1 MHDTLEGKKPISDAD
16 RELLKHLAADIQAA
30 LEKAGEG
37 QQPTLADRL
46 QEAVTRFE
54 VTHPD
59 LPRRWPGPRRRSAT
73 WASDGREAA
82 PTRGPAARAAGG
94 GGVKITVFGAGGVG
108 GYFGARFA
116 GAGCDVGFVARGEH
130 LRALRER
137 GLRVESALG
146 DVTLAPVRASDDAAS
161 LGTPDWVFV
170 CTKLWDLDA
179 AVRAIAPVVGPRT
192 AVISFQNGVTR
203 DDVLR
208 AAVGPERVVG
218 GVAYISAGIAAPGVI
233 RHTGKLAKLVFGE
246 YGGGRTPR
254 VEALLEA
261 ALRGGVD
268 AAIAP
273 DVRLALWEKFVFLV
287 GMSAATAATRSTIGP
302 VREHPASRALLL
314 EVMREV
320 VAVGR
325 AQGVPLAEDFA
336 ENRLAFIDGLPA
348 EMEASMATDLRNG
361 RRLELAWLSGAVVE
375 LGGKAGVPTPTNR
388 AITALLGLHA
398 GGRRGE

>member
-1 MHDTLEGKKPISDAD
+1 M
-16 RELLKHLAADIQAA
+16 R
-30 LEKAGEG
+30 
-37 QQPTLADRL
+37 
-46 QEAVTRFE
+46 
-54 VTHPD
+54 
-59 LPRRWPGPRRRSAT
+59 
-73 WASDGREAA
+73 
-82 PTRGPAARAAGG
+82 
-94 GGVKITVFGAGGVG
+94 ITVFGSGGVG

-116 GAGCDVGFVARGEH
+116 NAGCDVGFVARGEH

-146 DVTLAPVRASDDAAS
+146 DATLAPVRASDDPAA

-179 AVRAIAPVVGPRT
+179 AVRAIAPVVGPDT
-192 AVISFQNGVTR
+192 AVISFQNGVTK

-208 AAVGPERVVG
+208 AAFGPERVVG
-218 GVAYISAGIAAPGVI
+218 GVAYISAGIADPGVI

-246 YGGGRTPR
+246 YGGAKSPR

-268 AAIAP
+268 AGIAP
-273 DVRLALWEKFVFLV
+273 DVRLAIWEKFVFLV
-287 GMSAATAATRSTIGP
+287 GMSAATASTRSTIGP
-302 VREHPASRALLL
+302 VREHPGSRALLL

-325 AQGVPLAEDFA
+325 AHGVPLAADFA
-336 ENRLAFIDGLPA
+336 EGRLAFIDGLPA

-361 RRLELAWLSGAVVE
+361 RRLELPWLSGAVVE
-375 LGGKAGVPTPTNR
+375 LGAAVGVAAPMNH
-388 AITALLGLHA
+388 AVASVLALHA
-398 GGRRGE
+398 GGAVPRGAA